1 MRKWTKQWGIRKK
14 IEAWYGKLTARK
26 REEGKKWNKGGIGR
40 EKEKKYEKGLK
51 ESVAATSIIFFL
63 YYDAMTSVRR
73 ILTRKLKSRFT
84 TKVVNSAAVEQK

>member
-40 EKEKKYEKGLK
+40 EKEKKWWGIGEKEKGK
-51 ESVAATSIIFFL
+51 ENREKKRDVEAQAKQIMFVTSTLF
-63 YYDAMTSVRR
+63 R
-73 ILTRKLKSRFT
+73 
-84 TKVVNSAAVEQK
+84 

>member
-1 MRKWTKQWGIRKK
+1 MCVC
-14 IEAWYGKLTARK
+14 E
-26 REEGKKWNKGGIGR
+26 REMGR

-84 TKVVNSAAVEQK
+84 TKVVNSAAVGQK